1 MKRERPLPAKA
12 AGPAGPIARV
22 DALQRAVDNAEDPR
36 ARLAALLALA
46 RHYAE
51 ASDGVRG
58 LETSMQAR
66 ALAMDAGDYAALS
79 HALGSASISH
89 YHRSDYLS
97 AVATAMDAWEC
108 GRRAENELEIASS
121 FGTIGLSLF
130 ALGVLDLA
138 HQVTDLGLEFC
149 AAEPELQEQRIRL
162 LRLKGALLYTAGSLA
177 EAEKLFAEATALGRK
192 SSKAQLSMSLGNWG
206 IMLLREGERLV
217 DAGEPAAGVLAR
229 ARERLQSAVEVALED
244 GDVLVATDRFCMV
257 GGVAMLEGHLD
268 EAEQL
273 LREALE
279 RAREL
284 NYVRAN
290 VLASIYLGR
299 LNLMR
304 DDAKEATAHFRHAV
318 SLARKGTTGDMLIQ
332 AMALLADTL
341 EKHGDAAGAAEQR
354 AEIEQIRRNNT
365 VDRTRAAKDAREL
378 AQRIL
383 SE

>member
-1 MKRERPLPAKA
+1 MKRERPTPV
-12 AGPAGPIARV
+12 GPLARV
-22 DALQRAVDNAEDPR
+22 DLLQRAVDGAADSR
-36 ARLAALLALA
+36 AKLKALLALA

-97 AVATAMDAWEC
+97 AVATAIDAWDC

-138 HQVTDLGLEFC
+138 GQITDLGLEFC
-149 AAEPELQEQRIRL
+149 LADPQLQEQRIRL
-162 LRLKGALLYTAGSLA
+162 LRLKGALTYTNGSLA
-177 EAEKLFAEATALGRK
+177 EAEKLFAEATALGEK
-192 SSKAQLSMSLGNWG
+192 SSKSQLSMSLGNWG
-206 IMLLREGERLV
+206 IMLLREGERLATANEP
-217 DAGEPAAGVLAR
+217 AGEVLAR
-229 ARERLQSAVEVALED
+229 ARDRLQSAVEVSLED

-273 LREALE
+273 LHEAQD

-299 LNLMR
+299 LYVKR
-304 DDAKEATAHFRHAV
+304 QDAKKAIASLEHAV
-318 SLARKGTTGDMLIQ
+318 TLARKGTTGDMLIQ
-332 AMALLADTL
+332 AMGLLAEAL
-341 EKHGDAAGAAEQR
+341 ELRGDAAGASEKR
-354 AEIEQIRRNNT
+354 AEIAQIQRNNT
-365 VDRTRAAKDAREL
+365 VDRSRAAKDAREL

>member
-1 MKRERPLPAKA
+1 
-12 AGPAGPIARV
+12 
-22 DALQRAVDNAEDPR
+22 
-36 ARLAALLALA
+36 
-46 RHYAE
+46 
-51 ASDGVRG
+51 VRG

-79 HALGSASISH
+79 HALGSASMSH

-130 ALGVLDLA
+130 ALGVIDLA
-138 HQVTDLGLEFC
+138 QQITDLGLLFC
-149 AAEPELQEQRIRL
+149 ATEPQLREQRIRL
-162 LRLKGALLYTAGSLA
+162 LRLKGALVYTAGSLPDA
-177 EAEKLFAEATALGRK
+177 EALFAEATQLAER
-192 SSKAQLSMSLGNWG
+192 STKAQLSLSLGNWG

-217 DAGEPAAGVLAR
+217 EAGEPAAEVLAR

-257 GGVAMLEGHLD
+257 GGVAMLEGELD
-268 EAEQL
+268 EAELL

-279 RAREL
+279 RSREL
-284 NYVRAN
+284 NYVRAG

-299 LNLMR
+299 LYMKREDSTQAVESL
-304 DDAKEATAHFRHAV
+304 EHAV
-318 SLARKGTTGDMLIQ
+318 SLARKGTTGDMHIE
-332 AMALLADTL
+332 AMRLLA
-341 EKHGDAAGAAEQR
+341 EVFEQRGDSARAAEQR
-354 AEIEQIRRNNT
+354 AEIEQLRRNNA

-383 SE
+383 SDG